1 LAKAISVEQQLE
13 KLRAE
18 IRRHEELY
26 YAHDSPEISDRE
38 YDALLTRLHELEQ
51 QHPELITND
60 SPTQRVGGRPV
71 EGFAQVVHRRP
82 MLSLD
87 NSYNIDELRAFDVR
101 CQRLADGRAVD
112 YVAELK
118 IDGLSLAL
126 HYEDQVLARAVTRGD
141 GRVGEDVTANARTIR
156 SIPLRLRENGT
167 SSKTSDL
174 KSEISKQKSK
184 NSSQKSETS
193 SQRSEIPT
201 RSSEISNL
209 RSGITD
215 VEVRGEA
222 FIPRKV
228 FERINAEREEQDEPR
243 FANPRNAAAGTIRQL
258 DPKITASRRLE
269 MFAYDLLAGERK
281 PFATHWQ
288 ALDWMEQAGLRVNP
302 ERVLCK
308 SIEEVIEFANRMEA
322 KRDELDYEIDGLV
335 VKVNSTALQDEFGT
349 TNKAPRWAIA
359 YKYAARQAE
368 TQVLS
373 IVVQVG
379 RTGALTPVANLEPV
393 VLAGTTVSRA
403 TLHNPDEVK
412 RLGIR
417 IGDWV
422 LIEKGGDVI
431 PKVLKVIE
439 AKRTG
444 AEKSFRMPRK
454 CPVCGG
460 EISRPEGEVVS
471 RCIAA
476 DCPAQLEGR
485 LLHFASR
492 RAMRIEGLGESLVHQ
507 LVESGKVHDAGDLYN
522 LTLEDVAGLERMAK
536 KSAANLLAQIEASKQ
551 KDLANLI
558 YALGLRHVGDR
569 TATTLARAFGS
580 LEALSKATVEE
591 LDDVPEIGLTVA
603 ESVRDWFDD
612 EGNRGLCQRLAAAGV
627 QTKMEMTRRQTDDR
641 FAGKTFVLTGTLADF
656 TRDEARAEI
665 EARGGRVSG
674 SVSKKTDFVVAGEE
688 AGSKLDKATELG
700 VTVLDE
706 EAFKK
711 MLS

>member
-1 LAKAISVEQQLE
+1 MQKRQSVRQDLE
-13 KLRAE
+13 KLREE

-26 YAHDSPEISDRE
+26 YVLDNPEISDAE
-38 YDALLTRLHELEQ
+38 YDALLDKLQGLEQ
-51 QHPELITND
+51 QHPDLITPD
-60 SPTQRVGGRPV
+60 SPTQRVGGKPS
-71 EGFAQVVHRRP
+71 EGFSQVVHRRP

-87 NSYNIDELRAFDVR
+87 NSYNIEELRAFDQR
-101 CQRLADGRAVD
+101 CQRLADGRSVD

-118 IDGLSLAL
+118 IDGLSLSL
-126 HYEDQVLARAVTRGD
+126 HYEKQLMVRGVTRGD
-141 GRVGEDVTANARTIR
+141 GRVGEDVTLNARTIR
-156 SIPLRLRENGT
+156 SIPLKLRAELP
-167 SSKTSDL
+167 K
-174 KSEISKQKSK
+174 
-184 NSSQKSETS
+184 
-193 SQRSEIPT
+193 
-201 RSSEISNL
+201 
-209 RSGITD
+209 GITEL
-215 VEVRGEA
+215 EVRGEA

-258 DPKITASRRLE
+258 DPKITASRKLE

-281 PFATHWQ
+281 PLATHWET
-288 ALDWMEQAGLRVNP
+288 LNWLESAGFKVSA
-302 ERVLCK
+302 ERRLCS
-308 SIEEVIEFANRMEA
+308 SIEEVIKFAGKVEA
-322 KRDELDYEIDGLV
+322 QRDDLDYEIDGLV
-335 VKVNSTALQDEFGT
+335 VKVNSAALQDEFGT

-359 YKYAARQAE
+359 YKYAARQAT

-373 IVVQVG
+373 IAVQVG

-393 VLAGTTVSRA
+393 SLAGTTVSRA

-439 AKRTG
+439 SKRTG
-444 AEKSFRMPRK
+444 TEKVFRMPRK

-460 EISRPEGEVVS
+460 EISKPEGEVVS

-476 DCPAQLEGR
+476 DCSAQLMGR

-492 RAMRIEGLGESLVHQ
+492 RAMRIEGLGESLVDQ
-507 LVESGKVHDAGDLYN
+507 FVASGKVRDAGDLYSLSLN
-522 LTLEDVAGLERMAK
+522 DITSLERMAE
-536 KSAANLLAQIEASKQ
+536 KSASNLLAQIEASKQ
-551 KDLANLI
+551 KDLSNLI

-569 TATTLARAFGS
+569 TATTLARHFGS
-580 LEALSKATVEE
+580 LDALSKATVED

-603 ESVRDWFDD
+603 QSVRDWFDD
-612 EGNRGLCQRLAAAGV
+612 PGNVKLCRRLEAAGV
-627 QTKMEMTRRQTDDR
+627 RTQMEKSTEPTDESL
-641 FAGKTFVLTGTLADF
+641 AGKTFVLTGTLAEY
-656 TRDEARAEI
+656 TRDEARAAI
-665 EARGGRVSG
+665 EARGGRVSS
-674 SVSKKTDFVVAGEE
+674 SVSKKTDYVVAGEE

-700 VTVLDE
+700 VAVLDE

-711 MLS
+711 LLA